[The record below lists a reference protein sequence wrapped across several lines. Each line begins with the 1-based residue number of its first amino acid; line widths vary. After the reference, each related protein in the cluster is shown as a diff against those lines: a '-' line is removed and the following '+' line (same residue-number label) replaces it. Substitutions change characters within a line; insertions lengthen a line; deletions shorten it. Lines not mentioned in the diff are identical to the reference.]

1 MYRRLRG
8 AQDGGSKVP
17 PKKVLKIQ
25 VATSNLFVDKRSPQE
40 GPKSAQNEAKRAP
53 EESKEHL
60 YIPNLDFIKNATFS
74 TIILRFLR
82 VRGPACELKIA
93 KKGLKHEENNDVEQE
108 SKRRDEKKL

>member
-8 AQDGGSKVP
+8 AQDGGLKVP
-17 PKKVLKIQ
+17 PKEALKIQ

-40 GPKSAQNEAKRAP
+40 GPKSAQNEPKRAP

-74 TIILRFLR
+74 MIILRFLR

-93 KKGLKHEENNDVEQE
+93 KKWLLDEEHNDVEEE
-108 SKRRDEKKL
+108 S